1 MTLAQSPTE
10 IPPRCAL
17 PPFFKGGQ
25 GRISSRSVMKCAN
38 LLWSDLV
45 NGTSILLPYMEPF
58 IIDAIREASKLM
70 TDPELQKEAK
80 VWIGQESQHFMQHR
94 RFNEVLI
101 AQGYP
106 QLRAREKEIEQEYE
120 ALRKRPLKFQ
130 VAYTAGFETLALALG
145 HTIIADRAHLL
156 RGADPAVAS
165 LWLWHVVE
173 EIEHKNLAF
182 DVYQHV
188 YGDYWYR
195 VYGMLYA
202 MMHLTQLVR
211 GSYMV
216 LLKADGLWGKKKTHW
231 AIKKLTFRLFASAL
245 PGILRHALPWHHPS
259 RVADPAWMREWVALY
274 DEGEKGL
281 AKLDTSRLPLSPKA
295 MLPA

>member
-1 MTLAQSPTE
+1 
-10 IPPRCAL
+10 
-17 PPFFKGGQ
+17 
-25 GRISSRSVMKCAN
+25 
-38 LLWSDLV
+38 
-45 NGTSILLPYMEPF
+45 MEPF
-58 IIDAIREASKLM
+58 IIDAIREATKQVV
-70 TDPELQKEAK
+70 DPALLQEAK
-80 VWIGQESQHFMQHR
+80 AWIGQESHHFAQHR

-106 QLRAREKEIEQEYE
+106 QLRQREKEIEQEYDE
-120 ALRKRPLKFQ
+120 MRQRSLKYR
-130 VAYTAGFETLALALG
+130 VAYTAGFETLALATA

-165 LWLWHVVE
+165 MWLWHVVE

-195 VYGMLYA
+195 VWGMFAALV
-202 MMHLTQLVR
+202 HLFRLVR

-216 LLKADGLWGKKKTHW
+216 LLKADGLWGKWKTRW
-231 AIKKLTFRLFASAL
+231 AIKKFAFRFFGSAM

-259 RVADPAWMREWVALY
+259 HVTDPEWMREWVALY
-274 DEGEKGL
+274 DAGEQGL
-281 AKLDTSRLPLSPKA
+281 AKLDTSKLEQSPSA
-295 MLPA
+295 MLSV

>member
-1 MTLAQSPTE
+1 MNGKKTAQG
-10 IPPRCAL
+10 ILVRKV
-17 PPFFKGGQ
+17 PFAFPADFHPHWHADEPV
-25 GRISSRSVMKCAN
+25 ISQ
-38 LLWSDLV
+38 LV

-58 IIDAIREASKLM
+58 IIDAIREASKHV
-70 TDPELQKEAK
+70 TDPDLQQEARA
-80 VWIGQESQHFMQHR
+80 WIGQESQHFMQHH
-94 RFNEVLI
+94 RFNAVLI
-101 AQGYP
+101 ANGYP
-106 QLRAREKEIEQEYE
+106 QLRAREKEIEQEYDE
-120 ALRKRPLKFQ
+120 LRKRPLKYQ
-130 VAYTAGFETLALALG
+130 IAYTAGFETMALSIAR
-145 HTIIADRAHLL
+145 TILTQREYLF

-195 VYGMLYA
+195 VYGMLAA
-202 MMHLTQLVR
+202 MIHLTQMVR

-216 LLKADGLWGKKKTHW
+216 LLKADGLWGKWKTRW
-231 AIKKLTFRLFASAL
+231 AIKKFALRLFGAAL

-259 RVADPAWMREWVALY
+259 RVSDPAWMKEWVALY
-274 DEGEKGL
+274 DKGEMGL
-281 AKLDTSRLPLSPKA
+281 AKLDTTKLQLSPQA